1 MRIEDLAPL
10 LLSALVAYNNSSVV
24 SGPLSSLGLGRRAS
38 AAVSGAA
45 MALGAALLGSVMRP
59 PTGCARAS
67 VPEAW
72 AYLSI
77 AIPMLL
83 STAAG
88 APFSASMALIG
99 FSAGVGFLRGG
110 LSPAWAAGVAILW
123 ISSGFLVILIS
134 IITYSFALK
143 KLSQALEPGLFVA
156 VSRMVVI
163 ALSAASGLLFGA
175 NTLGFLSS
183 LECHSRL
190 WLVALGGL
198 AASLPRGHMLE
209 GLLRWFSV
217 RHLST
222 LSIQLS
228 TVVALSLATLLGLP
242 LSHVY
247 AITLSTLGY
256 SVIGGLSP
264 LSRRVL
270 LRLLAVWLISTAAG
284 AVVPVAAALLASV
297 LS

>member
-1 MRIEDLAPL
+1 MDLASL
-10 LLSALVAYNNSSVV
+10 LVSALVAYNNSSVV
-24 SGPLSSLGLGRRAS
+24 SGPLATLGLGRRAS
-38 AAVSGAA
+38 AALSGAT
-45 MALGAALLGSVMRP
+45 MALGAALLGGLMRP
-59 PTGCARAS
+59 PAGCARA
-67 VPEAW
+67 PELDAW
-72 AYLSI
+72 IYLSI

-88 APFSASMALIG
+88 VPFSASMALIG
-99 FSAGVGFLRGG
+99 FSAGVGVLRGG
-110 LSPAWAAGVAILW
+110 LSAAWAAGVAILW
-123 ISSGFLVILIS
+123 IFSGALATLIS
-134 IITYSFALK
+134 VVTYSFALK
-143 KLSQALEPGLFVA
+143 RLYRAVGPELFVTISRAA
-156 VSRMVVI
+156 VV

-183 LECHSRL
+183 LECHSHI
-190 WLVALGGL
+190 WMVALGGF

-217 RHLST
+217 RHLSA

-228 TVVALSLATLLGLP
+228 TFVALLLATLLGLP

-256 SVIGGLSP
+256 SAIGGLSP

-270 LRLLAVWLISTAAG
+270 LRLLAVWSLSTAVG
-284 AVVPVAAALLASV
+284 ATVPLAVSLLAG
-297 LS
+297 